1 MRFRLRS
8 LVQVNTRSPMPE
20 RPERVWGSAPIRT
33 ARRVTSA
40 SPRVINA
47 ARALY
52 PHPSPSLTP
61 AAMAITFF
69 TAPPTSTPTT
79 SEVVYTRNLEE
90 EKTLCTL
97 AATVSVV
104 AAAVTAVGRPHATSA
119 AKLGPDNTT
128 TRALRGSPST
138 SASTALMVCKV
149 SSSIPLVVLTI
160 SGTLCK
166 EDAIALV
173 TARIAW
179 EGTASTTSSAS
190 VTAWASKDV

>member
-1 MRFRLRS
+1 
-8 LVQVNTRSPMPE
+8 
-20 RPERVWGSAPIRT
+20 
-33 ARRVTSA
+33 
-40 SPRVINA
+40 
-47 ARALY
+47 
-52 PHPSPSLTP
+52 
-61 AAMAITFF
+61 MAITFF

-128 TRALRGSPST
+128 TRTLRDSPST
-138 SASTALMVCKV
+138 SASTALIVCKV

-160 SGTLCK
+160 SGTFCK
-166 EDAIALV
+166 EGAIALV

-179 EGTASTTSSAS
+179 EGTASTTSSTS